1 MQTIFSLST
10 FSIFPASFTI
20 TTYLCTQ
27 EPCQSSCRQSGRH
40 GALSPLRENNQADRC
55 TPGCNRR
62 RAGPDP
68 PRRHW
73 LGFEAACRSE
83 LGEQA
88 EGRHVSAQ
96 TYTTKPDHA
105 YKLRHQRTFMQKRQ
119 RPTNV
124 HKQLQAEGLMR
135 NYWRGEEW
143 GNEVKMKGDTKLS
156 LTIC

>member
-10 FSIFPASFTI
+10 FSIFPAKFTI

-40 GALSPLRENNQADRC
+40 GALSPLRENNQAGRC

-83 LGEQA
+83 LGEQGEVCQCANIYNKAWPCIQIEAPTHIHAKKA
-88 EGRHVSAQ
+88 E
-96 TYTTKPDHA
+96 TKE
-105 YKLRHQRTFMQKRQ
+105 RTQRTTGR
-119 RPTNV
+119 RINEELLESSEV
-124 HKQLQAEGLMR
+124 MR
-135 NYWRGEEW
+135 
-143 GNEVKMKGDTKLS
+143 
-156 LTIC
+156 